1 VTITRWPIY
10 DFPPQ
15 YCKLGKITELFMYAR
30 CATDT
35 HDNALHTITLLLS
48 PQNHATYPLPF
59 HFGSDGQQLL
69 RN

>member
-1 VTITRWPIY
+1 
-10 DFPPQ
+10 
-15 YCKLGKITELFMYAR
+15 LGKITELFMYAR